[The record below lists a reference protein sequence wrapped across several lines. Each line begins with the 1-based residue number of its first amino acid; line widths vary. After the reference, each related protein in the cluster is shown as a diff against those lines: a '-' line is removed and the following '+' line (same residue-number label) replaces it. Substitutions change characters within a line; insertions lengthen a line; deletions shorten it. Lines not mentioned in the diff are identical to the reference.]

1 MRSSSV
7 KVLILITIL
16 LVLLACTIPGQN
28 SVGSADLEKTQIALG
43 VQATSL
49 ALQREDDSQVTVQEE
64 EEEVNHQEQEEPQNE
79 VAPTYT
85 PFPTYTPYPTQE
97 QPTDAPLPTETPSLS
112 MEDRIRQSNVLIFE
126 DIWGDP
132 VLAGDKR
139 VSQAV
144 DMVGFSGGRMINVGD
159 AMGDFKSHLLSGT
172 YWDLI
177 IVSAEVRS
185 GIQGEFWEYIMD
197 HLNRDTALIAEIW
210 YLDDT
215 NLGRIAPVLS
225 SCGIQLHKEWVRN
238 PGYNEL
244 DYSILNLDSTHPIFN
259 TPNSGISLV
268 TPNIYWMFDAGDM
281 MKLGTGGDAHLLAGL
296 YYSHKSDYGVIADCM
311 DGKVIFQTFSTHDY
325 RRDQTVPLWVNYIN
339 YTLSNHYLALD
350 GQ

>member
-1 MRSSSV
+1 MRNSSV
-7 KVLILITIL
+7 KVFIVFTALII
-16 LVLLACTIPGQN
+16 LLACAIPGQN
-28 SVGSADLEKTQIALG
+28 SVGSSDLEKTQIALG

-49 ALQREDDSQVTVQEE
+49 ALQREEQAADTPAQEE
-64 EEEVNHQEQEEPQNE
+64 EETGGEVEVTQNE
-79 VAPTYT
+79 TAPTYT

-144 DMVGFSGGRMINVGD
+144 NMVGFSGGRVINVGD

-197 HLNRDTALIAEIW
+197 HLNRDTAMIAEVW

-215 NLGRIAPVLS
+215 NLGKIAPVLS
-225 SCGIQLHKEWVRN
+225 SCGIKLQSDWVRN
-238 PGYNEL
+238 PGDNEL

-268 TPNIYWMFDAGDM
+268 TPNIYWMFDAGDLI
-281 MKLGTGGDAHLLAGL
+281 KLGTGGDAHILAGI

-311 DGKVIFQTFSTHDY
+311 SGKVIFQTFSTHDY